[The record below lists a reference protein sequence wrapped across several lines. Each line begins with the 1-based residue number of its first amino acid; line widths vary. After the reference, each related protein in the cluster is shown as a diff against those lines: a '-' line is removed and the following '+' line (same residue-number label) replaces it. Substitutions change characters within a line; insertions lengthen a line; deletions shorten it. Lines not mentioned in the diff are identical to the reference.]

1 MMKKIDLT
9 NKTEQELTVLAAEQR
24 KKLQDLSFDLKLGKL
39 QNTSQMAKLR
49 KDIARVK
56 QALKQNFLSGQAVT
70 GNSKSS

>member
-1 MMKKIDLT
+1 MEKINLE
-9 NKTEQELTVLAAEQR
+9 NKTEQELAALAAEQR

-56 QALKQNFLSGQAVT
+56 QILKQKHG
-70 GNSKSS
+70 KRI

>member
-1 MMKKIDLT
+1 MKKIDLT